1 MKEYKQ
7 SKRIGLFWSALYD
20 WELRVSDEA
29 QWEPLQ
35 WVVGLLIWKT
45 YATEGER
52 ASAITL

>member
-1 MKEYKQ
+1 MKAYKQ
-7 SKRIGLFWSALYD
+7 SKRIGLFPSAVYD

-45 YATEGER
+45 YATEGKR